1 MRYKTKRKKKRII
14 TIPAFEGL
22 NLLQI
27 ADYKDKH
34 RPDGCEKCEE
44 YPCYSNDNCW
54 TWFCHNCRLNQWR
67 NDG

>member
-1 MRYKTKRKKKRII
+1 MRYKTKTKKVEIVPFR
-14 TIPAFEGL
+14 GL
-22 NLLQI
+22 DIYQVQK
-27 ADYKDKH
+27 YKETH

-67 NDG
+67 TDG